1 MKNRIVRF
9 KSAWEISKNWQLIY
23 PFLGVL
29 SAYYLGYKIGVKAV
43 QTNTSI
49 QLLMGL
55 GLGDIIL
62 KFCVFC
68 IRKLESKWKV
78 QQRWELIRIFIIFA
92 ITGSSS
98 VFVGRPIIQFL
109 GVSTENLGSILYWII
124 FVVVSL
130 IFYQILLVFWGYVL
144 GQFTFFW
151 NFEKKM
157 LRRFGL
163 GWFLDKNS

>member
-1 MKNRIVRF
+1 MKNRIERF
-9 KSAWEISKNWQLIY
+9 KSTWEISRNWQLIY
-23 PFLGVL
+23 PFLGAL
-29 SAYYLGYKIGVKAV
+29 STYYLGYRLGTKLV
-43 QTNTSI
+43 QTSTAL

-55 GLGDIIL
+55 ALGHLAL
-62 KFCVFC
+62 KFCVFS
-68 IRKLESKWKV
+68 IRKLEAKWKV

-98 VFVGRPIIQFL
+98 VFVGRPIIKML
-109 GVSTENLGSILYWII
+109 GVSVENLGAVLYWII

-130 IFYQILLVFWGYVL
+130 IFYQILLVFWGFVL

-163 GWFLDKNS
+163 GRFLDK

>member
-1 MKNRIVRF
+1 MKNRIKRF
-9 KSAWEISKNWQLIY
+9 KSTWEISQNWQLIY
-23 PFLGVL
+23 PLLGVL
-29 SAYYLGYKIGVKAV
+29 SGYYLSYRLVTKLL
-43 QTNTSI
+43 QTSTII
-49 QLLMGL
+49 QLALSLVL
-55 GLGDIIL
+55 GYVVL

-98 VFVGRPIIQFL
+98 VFVGRPIIKIL
-109 GVSTENLGSILYWII
+109 GVSVENLGSVLYWII

-130 IFYQILLVFWGYVL
+130 IFYQVLLVFWGFVL

-163 GWFLDKNS
+163 GRFLDK